1 MSIPEANLRNCLA
14 LLEPHA
20 THADTPSLHDP
31 LYALLRGD
39 EGGNESLLTAA
50 LSSGSL
56 HPAAAAI
63 RDELAPFVDVEAPGM
78 LSTLLRFGPVG
89 DPSDLVGE
97 VARRLERAA
106 SDRRVLG
113 QRIESLESGLDAS
126 SRSANAVAALGAF
139 ALLFALLG
147 WAVALGWMDVNWMDP
162 PRVGAQEGS
171 EVR

>member
-1 MSIPEANLRNCLA
+1 
-14 LLEPHA
+14 
-20 THADTPSLHDP
+20 
-31 LYALLRGD
+31 
-39 EGGNESLLTAA
+39 
-50 LSSGSL
+50 
-56 HPAAAAI
+56 
-63 RDELAPFVDVEAPGM
+63 M